1 MRDNS
6 GMGKS
11 SDNLRDPTLRDQ
23 ATEGRHR
30 APTPVPGDEA
40 EIGGNARLRG
50 EDPSPDDRKRGETSI
65 ADRSTNVNKE
75 ANDNQARQ
83 RQR

>member
-11 SDNLRDPTLRDQ
+11 SNNLRDPTLKEH

-40 EIGGNARLRG
+40 EIGGHARQRG
-50 EDPSPDDRKRGETSI
+50 EDPSPGDRKRGETSI
-65 ADRSTNVNKE
+65 ADGAAGNLE
-75 ANDNQARQ
+75 EDDDEARQ
-83 RQR
+83 QQR